1 MHQRF
6 TLLAYQMVAHLIHVS
21 YEVMYVSFTLDII
34 AIFIKTLNT
43 TPSNP
48 HKFVWTLLRSIFML
62 KVSHIHVY
70 SRGLSALHLSIYRQN
85 HFQTRKIVPPNLLL
99 LKWTSAIYLIYCL
112 LLDLW
117 EYCLSCESL
126 YSKLCSMHNFRI
138 PCLILC

>member
-70 SRGLSALHLSIYRQN
+70 SRGLSVLLAMHLSIYRQN
-85 HFQTRKIVPPNLLL
+85 HFHTRNIDPQNL
-99 LKWTSAIYLIYCL
+99 SIIICRAI
-112 LLDLW
+112 
-117 EYCLSCESL
+117 
-126 YSKLCSMHNFRI
+126 
-138 PCLILC
+138 